1 MAKKKASPKQTKP
14 PAAKQARYPRHS
26 VEKALRIPRAI
37 LDQNAGKPC
46 TPSEAG
52 GYLGLKAIKGPFSVE
67 IGSAKKYGFV
77 DTPEPGKIQTTELG
91 RRVLRPKSPEDQLK
105 AYREAVLQAPDIL
118 DVYKHYR
125 GENIPQDNFFKNT
138 LADNFGIPDADFSDF
153 KQIFLESL
161 STAQLVEEHGE
172 NLRILDVSEETPNLT
187 GEDKSEHLKKLEAAV
202 QVKAGDS
209 CFVMQPF
216 AQPLGSYYE
225 KIFKPAIEKA
235 GLQPVRADAEIF
247 GTGKI
252 IDQIWRGIKNAKV
265 LIAELTTRNP
275 NVFYELGIAHALQKP
290 VVLVAANEPDVPFDL
305 KHIRVIYYDV
315 QDPFWGNKLI
325 DKLAENILS
334 AIKNPEEAI
343 FKEPSEG

>member
-14 PAAKQARYPRHS
+14 PAAKQAKYPRHS

-52 GYLGLKAIKGPFSVE
+52 GYLGLTAIKGPFSTE
-67 IGSAKKYGFV
+67 IGSAKKYGFL
-77 DTPEPGKIQTTELG
+77 DFPEQGKIQTTELG

-105 AYREAVLQAPDIL
+105 AYREAVLQAPDL
-118 DVYKHYR
+118 SDVYKHYR

-138 LADNFGIPDADFSDF
+138 LADSFGIPDADFVDF

-161 STAQLVEEHGE
+161 ATAKLVEEHCE
-172 NLRILDVSEETPNLT
+172 SLRILDVSEEPPNLT
-187 GEDKSEHLKKLEAAV
+187 GEDRSEHLKKLGAEV
-202 QVKAGDS
+202 HVKAGDS

-252 IDQIWRGIKNAKV
+252 IDQIWRGINNAKV
-265 LIAELTTRNP
+265 LIAELTTRNA
-275 NVFYELGIAHALQKP
+275 NVF
-290 VVLVAANEPDVPFDL
+290 
-305 KHIRVIYYDV
+305 
-315 QDPFWGNKLI
+315 
-325 DKLAENILS
+325 
-334 AIKNPEEAI
+334 
-343 FKEPSEG
+343 

>member
-1 MAKKKASPKQTKP
+1 MAKKKATPKQAKS
-14 PAAKQARYPRHS
+14 PAPKQPKYPRHS
-26 VEKALRIPRAI
+26 VEKALRIPKAI

-46 TPSEAG
+46 TPGEAA
-52 GYLGLKAIKGPFSVE
+52 GYLGLKAVKGPFSVE
-67 IGSAKKYGFV
+67 IGSAKKYGFL
-77 DTPEPGKIQTTELG
+77 DSPEQGKIQTTELG
-91 RRVLRPKSPEDQLK
+91 RRVLRPKSSEDQLR
-105 AYREAVLQAPDIL
+105 AYREAILQAPDFS

-125 GENIPQDNFFKNT
+125 GENIPQDNFFMNT
-138 LADNFGIPDADFSDF
+138 LADTFGIPEADYSDF
-153 KQIFLESL
+153 KQVFLESL
-161 STAQLVEEHGE
+161 AAAKLIEKRGE
-172 NLRILDVSEETPNLT
+172 SLRVVDVSEETPNLRT
-187 GEDKSEHLKKLEAAV
+187 EDKSEHLKKLGAAV
-202 QVKAGDS
+202 HVKAGDS

-225 KIFKPAIEKA
+225 KIFRPAIEKA

-252 IDQIWRGIKNAKV
+252 IDQIWRGINNAKV

-315 QDPFWGNKLI
+315 QDPFWGSKLI

-334 AIKNPEEAI
+334 AISNPEEAI
-343 FKEPSEG
+343 FKASSES

>member
-1 MAKKKASPKQTKP
+1 MAKKNPSPKQTKP
-14 PAAKQARYPRHS
+14 PAAKRAKYPHHS
-26 VEKALRIPRAI
+26 VEKALRIPKAI
-37 LDQNAGKPC
+37 LDQNTGKPC

-52 GYLGLKAIKGPFSVE
+52 GYLGLTATKGPFSVE
-67 IGSAKKYGFV
+67 IGSAKKYGFL
-77 DTPEPGKIQTTELG
+77 DTPEQGKIQTSELG

-105 AYREAVLQAPDIL
+105 AYREAVLQAPGL
-118 DVYKHYR
+118 SDVYKRYR

-138 LADNFGIPDADFSDF
+138 LADSFEIPEADFAGF

-161 STAQLVEEHGE
+161 STAKLVEEHGE
-172 NLRILDVSEETPNLT
+172 NLRILDVSEETPSLT
-187 GEDKSEHLKKLEAAV
+187 GEDKSEHLKKLGATV
-202 QVKAGDS
+202 HVKAGDS

-235 GLQPVRADAEIF
+235 GLQSVRADAEIF

-275 NVFYELGIAHALQKP
+275 NVFYELGIAHAL
-290 VVLVAANEPDVPFDL
+290 
-305 KHIRVIYYDV
+305 
-315 QDPFWGNKLI
+315 
-325 DKLAENILS
+325 
-334 AIKNPEEAI
+334 
-343 FKEPSEG
+343 